1 MLNQDYREMLL
12 CLQEAKADFI
22 IVGAYALAAHGN
34 PRATG
39 DIDIWV
45 RPDAENSLRII
56 RALAEFGAPV
66 PDLTIDDFVRTD
78 TIIQIG
84 VVPCRID
91 IITGIDGLTF
101 ADAWRNK
108 VEIEVDG
115 LTLHILSK
123 ADILKNKLAANRDK
137 DQSDIAWLKKNLD
150 HAD

>member
-1 MLNQDYREMLL
+1 
-12 CLQEAKADFI
+12 
-22 IVGAYALAAHGN
+22 
-34 PRATG
+34 
-39 DIDIWV
+39 
-45 RPDAENSLRII
+45 
-56 RALAEFGAPV
+56 
-66 PDLTIDDFVRTD
+66 LTL
-78 TIIQIG
+78 
-84 VVPCRID
+84 
-91 IITGIDGLTF
+91 ITGIDGLTF